1 MVGQGR
7 STRRTARRIRPKM
20 RTHETPRLILVT
32 GATGTVGRTILP
44 ALAGLGAP
52 VRALAHRTEP
62 SPAAMRLAEFRSG
75 DLEQPGSIRGLA
87 EGCDVVVHAARRA
100 GFMVLDRDRQ
110 RRIMIGGTEAMLREA
125 RSAGAS
131 TFIQIGYTGTVQERG
146 PWTGAVDEETPPEG
160 EYESESVRI
169 QYEAEAMVL
178 EANRAGSFRTMVVS
192 PGVLASPRV
201 PTPLGALLGAFLR
214 RELPYRLLDDVW
226 IAVSEGSDV
235 ARCVAAAV
243 VRGHGG
249 RRYFATGECLTLGN
263 IYERASRLTGVPAPR
278 RRIPNLLLEELGH
291 LVPVLPPQSFL
302 RQIVLPREL
311 VLHLVRLAPL
321 TNARTRTELGFT
333 PVPLDELILG
343 FARTEG
349 VLPRTAGAAG

>member
-1 MVGQGR
+1 MR
-7 STRRTARRIRPKM
+7 S
-20 RTHETPRLILVT
+20 HEKPRQILLT
-32 GATGTVGRTILP
+32 GATGTLGRTILP

-52 VRALAHRTEP
+52 VRALAHRAEP
-62 SPAAMRLAEFRSG
+62 SPASVRLAEFRSG
-75 DLEQPGSIRGLA
+75 DLERPESLHGLA

-100 GFMVLDRDRQ
+100 GFTVLDRERQ
-110 RRIMIGGTEAMLREA
+110 RRIMLDGTEAMLHEA

-146 PWTGAVDEETPPEG
+146 PWMGSVDEETPPEG

-178 EANRAGSFRTMVVS
+178 EANRAASFRTMVVS

-201 PTPLGALLGAFLR
+201 PTALGELLGAFLR

-243 VRGHGG
+243 VHGHGG

-263 IYERASRLTGVPAPR
+263 IYERMSRLTGVPAPR
-278 RRIPNLLLEELGH
+278 RRIPDLLLEELGH
-291 LVPVLPPQSFL
+291 LVPVLPPHSFL

-311 VLHLVRLAPL
+311 VLHLARLAPL

-349 VLPRTAGAAG
+349 VLPRAAGAAG

>member
-1 MVGQGR
+1 
-7 STRRTARRIRPKM
+7 
-20 RTHETPRLILVT
+20 
-32 GATGTVGRTILP
+32 
-44 ALAGLGAP
+44 
-52 VRALAHRTEP
+52 
-62 SPAAMRLAEFRSG
+62 
-75 DLEQPGSIRGLA
+75 
-87 EGCDVVVHAARRA
+87 
-100 GFMVLDRDRQ
+100 
-110 RRIMIGGTEAMLREA
+110 
-125 RSAGAS
+125 
-131 TFIQIGYTGTVQERG
+131 
-146 PWTGAVDEETPPEG
+146 
-160 EYESESVRI
+160 
-169 QYEAEAMVL
+169 
-178 EANRAGSFRTMVVS
+178 VS

-201 PTPLGALLGAFLR
+201 PTPLGALLGAFMR

-226 IAVSEGSDV
+226 IAVSEGNDV

-243 VRGHGG
+243 VRGNGG

-278 RRIPNLLLEELGH
+278 RRIPDLLLEELGH

-333 PVPLDELILG
+333 PVPLDDLILG